1 MSILIDKVRIAGFRG
16 ISNLEISLQRVVVLI
31 GQNNAGKTSL
41 IKAIQLAMGD
51 YSRYLSEEDFY
62 INSSGDKASSIL
74 VDVRIVATD
83 DAGNRVNMFSTDWMI
98 LFGDRIKSEPNGMQY
113 LALRTKATE
122 NFVKGGFDVARST
135 LESWPLIDNWTTAI
149 IKETKLNTRISS
161 VPFISIEAQRDVYQE
176 LKEKSSFVGKVL
188 SSIEYQRSDIVALEE
203 LIKEV
208 NDAAVDKSA
217 SLQSL
222 KTHLNKLNHAVGGAG
237 GAEVTPFPKK
247 LRDLS
252 KHFSVHFGEGANT
265 SFSMEYHGMG
275 TRSWASMLTV
285 KSFIDLQV
293 EKHREESEPFFPIIA
308 AEEPEAHLH
317 PNAQRTIYHQLAQTR
332 GQVIL
337 STHSPYLAAM
347 AEPNELRSLT
357 KRNGAVI
364 VGGLDSA
371 IDSESLRRLRREVIH
386 SRGEIFFSKAI
397 VLCEGETEEQALP
410 LLFRKYFENESFQLG
425 VNFVSVSGSGKK
437 YLPFFRF
444 AQNFSIPVFVFSDG
458 EEKTRKELKKNF
470 ELVFGTTDIDNSA
483 HITILDDT
491 DFEGYLVKEG
501 YRNVLEDAIKEVEG
515 AEAIDYWIR
524 TRNGTPSS
532 PVKTSQPPCTSCNQS
547 IYESP
552 IRDYSLEAGELRAL
566 HDILDSKKTAF
577 APVIADKLCELEKN
591 NFPAKLI
598 ELFEKIKN
606 GALL

>member
-51 YSRYLSEEDFY
+51 YSRYLNEEDFY

-149 IKETKLNTRISS
+149 IKETKLNARISG

-247 LRDLS
+247 IRDLS

-332 GQVIL
+332 GQLIL

-357 KRNGAVI
+357 KRDGAVI
-364 VGGLDSA
+364 VGLLDEE

-410 LLFRKYFENESFQLG
+410 LLFEKFFGCQAFQLG
-425 VNFVSVSGSGKK
+425 VNFVSVGGSGKK

-444 AQNFSIPVFVFSDG
+444 AKDFSIPVFVFSDG
-458 EEKTRKELKKNF
+458 ETKARSGLKTNY
-470 ELVFGTTDIDNSA
+470 ELVYGATDIDRSS

-491 DFEGYLVKEG
+491 DFEGYLIKDG
-501 YRNVLEDAIKEVEG
+501 YRCILEEAIKVVDGEDAI
-515 AEAIDYWIR
+515 DRWISSLD
-524 TRNGTPSS
+524 GKPSGS
-532 PVKTSQPPCTSCNQS
+532 VKSDKPPCINCNQA
-547 IYESP
+547 IYERP
-552 IRDYSLEAGELRAL
+552 IRDYSSEDGTLRAL

-577 APVIADKLCELEKN
+577 APVIADKLCELEISDL
-591 NFPAKLI
+591 PPKLV

-606 GALL
+606 GALS